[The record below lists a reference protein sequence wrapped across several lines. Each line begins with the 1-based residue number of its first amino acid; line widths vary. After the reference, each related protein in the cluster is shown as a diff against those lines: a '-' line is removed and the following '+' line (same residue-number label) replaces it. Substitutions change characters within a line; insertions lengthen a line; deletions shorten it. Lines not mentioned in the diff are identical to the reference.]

1 MAELPWGS
9 VIGAVGVTLGIAL
22 FVLAQDRFPRIA
34 RTLTF
39 LGLVLMIL
47 GFGLLVWVKPV
58 GSLLLAGLLLVV
70 NFLLSWVEAS
80 ARWKAR
86 PTENQDVGGWA
97 NTINLMVSMGWV
109 FTDAWLLDL
118 GQARPPFLSFER
130 YPDGTKLN
138 AVGLHERGGVVT
150 IETFLDD
157 RQGMLV
163 TVRKRSTQLR
173 PPWMFRQV
181 LDLPL
186 EEMVRSHDEALFRLR
201 VEGIL
206 PAPPFPGSGLDA
218 ERYGSRMLRQDITR
232 RWYLWVLRPVA
243 ARLTN
248 SRRPLAEQ
256 DDFDRQV
263 ELYRKTLARSASKL

>member
-1 MAELPWGS
+1 MGDFSWQP
-9 VIGAVGVTLGIAL
+9 VIGTVGLVLGTTLFAL
-22 FVLAQDRFPRIA
+22 SRDRFPRAA
-34 RTLTF
+34 RTLIVV
-39 LGLVLMIL
+39 GLVVLL
-47 GFGLLVWVKPV
+47 AGFGLLVWVEPV
-58 GSLLLAGLLLVV
+58 RTLLLGGLIIALSV
-70 NFLLSWVEAS
+70 LLSWVEAS
-80 ARWKAR
+80 ALWKAL
-86 PTENQDVGGWA
+86 PAENQDISGWA
-97 NTINLMVSMGWV
+97 GTVHLLTSMDWV
-109 FTDAWLLDL
+109 FTEAWLLDL

-130 YPDGTKLN
+130 HPDGTKLN
-138 AVGLHERGGVVT
+138 AVGRHERGGVIT

-163 TVRKRSTQLR
+163 TVRKRTSQLR

-218 ERYGSRMLRQDITR
+218 ERYGSRMVRRDITR
-232 RWYLWVLRPVA
+232 RWYLWALRPIV
-243 ARLTN
+243 ARLTS

-256 DDFDRQV
+256 DDLDRQI
-263 ELYRKTLARSASKL
+263 ERYRATLMRSAMEG

>member
-1 MAELPWGS
+1 MIES
-9 VIGAVGVTLGIAL
+9 VIGAVGVAVGTTV

-34 RTLTF
+34 RTVTF
-39 LGLVLMIL
+39 VGLLLMFV
-47 GFGLLVWVKPV
+47 GFGLLVWVEPV
-58 GSLLLAGLLLVV
+58 VSLLVAGLLLFV

-86 PTENQDVGGWA
+86 PAENRDVGGWA
-97 NTINLMVSMGWV
+97 HTIHLLTSMDWV

-130 YPDGTKLN
+130 YPDGTKVN

-163 TVRKRSTQLR
+163 TVRKRSSQLR

-218 ERYGSRMLRQDITR
+218 ERHGSRMLRRDITS
-232 RWYLWVLRPVA
+232 RWYLWAFRPIV

-263 ELYRKTLARSASKL
+263 ERYGTTLARSASKL